1 MEWFK
6 GKTKEIIA
14 LVTIVSTLAGFGY
27 AGAGYVNRLEN
38 LEAKIG
44 GIAAGR
50 ENLQNIEERFAGIE
64 ASVKLLSTSKTQV
77 QDMEEAIAMLQTS
90 VNAINNTIDKNL
102 ILEVREAS
110 NEVTTIAVDV
120 SGLQSLFESL
130 KEAVDDIEDDLED
143 LEDQIDEVADEADK
157 NPLAN

>member
-38 LEAKIG
+38 LVAKIG
-44 GIAAGR
+44 GIAAGK

-64 ASVKLLSTSKTQV
+64 ASVNLLSTSKTQV

-90 VNAINNTIDKNL
+90 VSAINNTIDKNL

-110 NEVTTIAVDV
+110 NDVTTIAVDV
-120 SGLQSLFESL
+120 SGLQSMFEALEKQVGRLENRIDS
-130 KEAVDDIEDDLED
+130 ADD
-143 LEDQIDEVADEADK
+143 
-157 NPLAN
+157 NPLLNN